1 MERLLGSASG
11 LIYGVMRI
19 AVGLMFAQHGAQKLF
34 GLFGGV
40 GQDGGSAPLMSMMGA
55 AGVIE
60 FFGGLLIA
68 LGLFGSLAAFIS
80 SGEMAV
86 AYFMSHAPRGAIPI
100 ENGGE
105 RAILFCFIFL
115 FIASHG
121 SGALSLDGL
130 FRKSD

>member
-1 MERLLGSASG
+1 MERLLGGASG

-40 GQDGGSAPLMSMMGA
+40 GQDGGTAQLMSTMGA

-80 SGEMAV
+80 SGEMAI
-86 AYFMSHAPRGAIPI
+86 AYFMSHAPRGPIPI

-115 FIASHG
+115 FIAAHG

-130 FRKSD
+130 FRRRE

>member
-1 MERLLGSASG
+1 MERLLGRASG

-40 GQDGGSAPLMSMMGA
+40 GQDGGTVQLMSMMGA

-68 LGLFGSLAAFIS
+68 LGLFGSLAAFVA
-80 SGEMAV
+80 SGQMAV